1 MRRADFEWI
10 VPAGH
15 PAFAGHFPASPIV
28 PGVVLLDR
36 ALLFAE
42 AFLGRS
48 AITWQIAEAKFHRPV
63 GPGEKLAYHLH
74 ERVHAGADTRSNSN
88 AKTYEQAYKKAPAG
102 AGAVIAFSIRAGRH
116 EVAAGRLQATP

>member
-1 MRRADFEWI
+1 MNSAAKRAMRRADFEWI

-15 PAFAGHFPASPIV
+15 PAFAGHFPGSPIV

-36 ALLFAE
+36 VLLFAE
-42 AFLGRS
+42 AFSGKS
-48 AITWQIAEAKFHRPV
+48 AITWQIAEAKFYRPV

-74 ERVHAGADTRSNSN
+74 ERVHAR
-88 AKTYEQAYKKAPAG
+88 AYDKAPAG
-102 AGAVIAFSIRAGRH
+102 AGAVIAFSIRANAH